1 MRIRLLTAAAVLAMS
16 VAVAHAENKNNTG
29 CGLGTMVFKGQTGKP
44 AEILAVTTNGTSGNQ
59 TFAISSGTS
68 GCTND
73 GVVDPPQAAAAFIDA
88 NLDKLARDASRGEG
102 ESLESLA
109 ELMGIQEQ
117 DKQIFFK
124 VTKHNFST
132 VFASP
137 DTTANDVL
145 IAWYRIM
152 SEDEVLSRY
161 AGA

>member
-1 MRIRLLTAAAVLAMS
+1 MRLTLLTAAAILTMS
-16 VAVAHAENKNNTG
+16 VAVAQAENKNNTG
-29 CGLGTMVFKGQTGKP
+29 CGLGTMLFKGKSGKGS
-44 AEILAVTTNGTSGNQ
+44 EVLAVTTNGTSSNQ

-117 DKQIFFK
+117 DKQIFFE
-124 VTKHNFST
+124 VTQRNFST

-145 IAWYRIM
+145 ISWYRIM